1 MTELVIAVIFKSI
14 IAFLVP
20 LLAVP
25 PLIWAERRIL
35 GRIQSRVGPNR
46 VGPFGLFQ
54 TLADAVKLLGK
65 EDMIPAGA
73 DRALFILAPFL
84 LLVPSFM
91 AWSVVPIGTELHIFG
106 RVIGLYPTDLNVG
119 VLYIVA
125 LTSVA
130 VYGIVMA
137 GWASNSKYALLGSL
151 RSSAQMISY
160 EIMLGLALVGVV
172 VLAGSLSLP
181 EIVRQQQVPYAI
193 PLFIGAF
200 VFVCAALA
208 ETNRA
213 PFDLPEAE
221 TELVSG
227 YHVEYSGAR
236 FMFFFLAE
244 YANMVLV
251 SFLVSAVFLGGGWP
265 AQLLEPYIGH
275 LFTTLLAVGIMM
287 SKVLLFLFFYFW
299 IRATL
304 PRFRYDQMMNFCWKV
319 LLPLGLVNLAVA
331 TVLKLTIYA

>member
-287 SKVLLFLFFYFW
+287 GKVLLFLFFYFW

-331 TVLKLTIYA
+331 TVLKLTVYA

>member
-1 MTELVIAVIFKSI
+1 MTEFVIAVIFKSL
-14 IAFLVP
+14 IAFAVP
-20 LLAVP
+20 LLVVP
-25 PLIWAERRIL
+25 PLIWGERRIL
-35 GRIQSRVGPNR
+35 ARIQSRVGPNR
-46 VGPFGLFQ
+46 VGPFGTFQ

-73 DRALFILAPFL
+73 DRTLFILAPFL

-106 RVIGLYPTDLNVG
+106 RVIGLYATDLNVG
-119 VLYIVA
+119 VLYILA

-137 GWASNSKYALLGSL
+137 GWASNSKYAMLGSL

-181 EIVRQQQVPYAI
+181 EIVRQQQVPYVI
-193 PLFIGAF
+193 PLIIGAF

-213 PFDLPEAE
+213 PFDCRKRKRSLC
-221 TELVSG
+221 
-227 YHVEYSGAR
+227 
-236 FMFFFLAE
+236 
-244 YANMVLV
+244 
-251 SFLVSAVFLGGGWP
+251 P
-265 AQLLEPYIGH
+265 AI
-275 LFTTLLAVGIMM
+275 T
-287 SKVLLFLFFYFW
+287 
-299 IRATL
+299 
-304 PRFRYDQMMNFCWKV
+304 
-319 LLPLGLVNLAVA
+319 
-331 TVLKLTIYA
+331 

>member
-14 IAFLVP
+14 IAFMVP

-193 PLFIGAF
+193 PLFIGLF

-287 SKVLLFLFFYFW
+287 GKVLLFLFFYFW

-331 TVLKLTIYA
+331 TVLKLTVYA

>member
-1 MTELVIAVIFKSI
+1 MTELVITVIIKSA
-14 IAFLVP
+14 IAFAIP

-25 PLIWAERRIL
+25 PLIWAERRLL
-35 GRIQSRVGPNR
+35 GRIQSRLGPNR
-46 VGPFGLFQ
+46 VGPFGVFQ

-73 DRALFILAPFL
+73 DRVLFVLAPFL

-91 AWSVVPIGTELHIFG
+91 AWSVVPIGTEVTIFG
-106 RVIGLYPTDLNVG
+106 RTIGLYPTDLNVG

-193 PLFIGAF
+193 PLIIGAF

-227 YHVEYSGAR
+227 YHVEYSGWR
-236 FMFFFLAE
+236 FAFFFLSE

-251 SFLVSAVFLGGGWP
+251 SFLVAAVFLGGGWP
-265 AQLLEPYIGH
+265 AQFLEPYIGH
-275 LFTTLLAVGIMM
+275 LPATLLALFFMV
-287 SKVLLFLFFYFW
+287 SKVFLFLFFYFW
-299 IRATL
+299 LRATL

-319 LLPLGLVNLAVA
+319 LLPLGLLNLAVA
-331 TVLKLTIYA
+331 TVLKLTLYA

>member
-1 MTELVIAVIFKSI
+1 MTEFVIAVIFKSL
-14 IAFLVP
+14 IAFVVP
-20 LLAVP
+20 LLVVP
-25 PLIWAERRIL
+25 PLIWGERRIL

-46 VGPFGLFQ
+46 VGPFGVFQ

-73 DRALFILAPFL
+73 DRTLFILAPFL

-106 RVIGLYPTDLNVG
+106 RVIGLYASDLNVG
-119 VLYIVA
+119 VLYILA

-137 GWASNSKYALLGSL
+137 GWASNSKYAMLGSL

-181 EIVRQQQVPYAI
+181 EIVRQQQVPYVI
-193 PLFIGAF
+193 PLVIGAF

-227 YHVEYSGAR
+227 YHVEYSGWR
-236 FMFFFLAE
+236 FSFFFLSE
-244 YANMVLV
+244 YANMLLAA
-251 SFLVSAVFLGGGWP
+251 FLVSAVFLGGGWP
-265 AQLLEPYIGH
+265 AQFLEPYIGH
-275 LFTTLLAVGIMM
+275 LFATLLAVGIMM
-287 SKVLLFLFFYFW
+287 TKVLLFLFFYFW
-299 IRATL
+299 LRATL

-319 LLPLGLVNLAVA
+319 LLPLGLLNLAVA

>member
-1 MTELVIAVIFKSI
+1 MTELVIAVIFKSF

-287 SKVLLFLFFYFW
+287 GKVLLFLFFYFW

-331 TVLKLTIYA
+331 TVLKLTVYA

>member
-1 MTELVIAVIFKSI
+1 MTELVITILIKSA
-14 IAFLVP
+14 IAFVVP
-20 LLAVP
+20 LLVVP
-25 PLIWAERRIL
+25 PLIWGERRLL

-46 VGPFGLFQ
+46 VGPMGVLQ

-65 EDMIPAGA
+65 EDIVPAGA
-73 DRALFILAPFL
+73 DRSLFILAPFL

-91 AWSVVPIGTELHIFG
+91 AWSVVPIGTELTILG
-106 RVIGLYPTDLNVG
+106 RTIGLYPTDVNVG
-119 VLYIVA
+119 VLYILA

-160 EIMLGLALVGVV
+160 EIMLGLSLVGVV

-193 PLFIGAF
+193 PLFVGAF

-227 YHVEYSGAR
+227 YHVEYTGWR
-236 FMFFFLAE
+236 FAFFFLSE
-244 YANMVLV
+244 YANMLLA

-265 AQLLEPYIGH
+265 APLLEPMIGH
-275 LFTTLLAVGIMM
+275 LPAMFLALVFMVT
-287 SKVLLFLFFYFW
+287 KVFLFLFFYIW
-299 IRATL
+299 LRATL
-304 PRFRYDQMMNFCWKV
+304 PRFRYDQLMNFCWKV
-319 LLPLGLVNLAVA
+319 LLPLGLLNVAIA